1 MGTDF
6 ARALVSFFA
15 IIDPIGNVLVFYLL
29 TAQLPRAL
37 QVRAA
42 TASVVAAFLLL
53 AVFALSGEQVLDF
66 MGISAQSFQVAAG
79 ALLVLPAYRMV
90 ERGQSL
96 EVADADGVRTDVFQ
110 VALVPLAVPLLSG
123 PGALAT
129 AVSLSQDM
137 GAGLTIAAAAAVFL
151 LAWALFAWAET
162 VFRLLGESA
171 LRVLTRLVGVLLMAI
186 AVDFILEGARTFLA

>member
-1 MGTDF
+1 MDGDF

-15 IIDPIGNVLVFYLL
+15 IVDPIGNVLVFHLF
-29 TAQLPRAL
+29 TARLPRPL
-37 QVRAA
+37 QLRAA
-42 TASVVAAFLLL
+42 TVATAAAFLLL
-53 AVFALSGEQVLDF
+53 VVFALTGEEVLDF

-96 EVADADGVRTDVFQ
+96 EVADADGARVDVFQ

-129 AVSLSQDM
+129 AVSLAQGI
-137 GAGLTIAAAAAVFL
+137 GAAKTVAAAAVVFA
-151 LAWALFAWAET
+151 LAWGLFAWAEAI
-162 VFRLLGESA
+162 FWLLGESA

-186 AVDFILEGARTFLA
+186 AVDLILEGARTFLA

>member
-1 MGTDF
+1 MDGDF

-15 IIDPIGNVLVFYLL
+15 IVDPVGNVLPFYLL
-29 TAQLPRAL
+29 TAPLPRKL
-37 QVRAA
+37 QVWAA
-42 TASVVAAFLLL
+42 TVSVVAAFLLL
-53 AVFALSGEQVLDF
+53 ALFALGGEEVLDF
-66 MGISAQSFQVAAG
+66 MGISPQSFQVAAG

-96 EVADADGVRTDVFQ
+96 EVSGADGARADVFQ
-110 VALVPLAVPLLSG
+110 VALVPLATPLLSG

-137 GAGLTIAAAAAVFL
+137 GAGLTVAAAAAVFL
-151 LAWALFAWAET
+151 LAWALFVWAEA

>member
-1 MGTDF
+1 MATDF

-15 IIDPIGNVLVFYLL
+15 IIDPVGNVLVFYLL
-29 TAQLPRAL
+29 TAQLPRGL

-42 TASVVAAFLLL
+42 TVSVLAAFLLL
-53 AVFALSGEQVLDF
+53 AVFALGGEQVLDF

-96 EVADADGVRTDVFQ
+96 DVSDADGLRADIFQ

-137 GAGLTIAAAAAVFL
+137 GSGLTIGAAAVVFL
-151 LAWALFAWAET
+151 LAWALFAWAEA

>member
-1 MGTDF
+1 MGADF

-42 TASVVAAFLLL
+42 TASVLAAFLLL

-137 GAGLTIAAAAAVFL
+137 GAGLTIAAAAVVFL
-151 LAWALFAWAET
+151 LAWALFAWAEA

>member
-1 MGTDF
+1 MGEDF

-29 TAQLPRAL
+29 TAQLPRPL

-42 TASVVAAFLLL
+42 TVSVVAAFALLV
-53 AVFALSGEQVLDF
+53 VFALGGEQVLEF

-79 ALLVLPAYRMV
+79 ALLVFPAYRMV

-96 EVADADGVRTDVFQ
+96 DLSDADGVRVDVFQ

-129 AVSLSQDM
+129 AVSLSQGI
-137 GAGLTIAAAAAVFL
+137 GAGLTIAAAAAVFAM
-151 LAWALFAWAET
+151 AWALFAWAEA

>member
-1 MGTDF
+1 MGADF

-137 GAGLTIAAAAAVFL
+137 GAGLTIAAAAVVFL
-151 LAWALFAWAET
+151 LAWALFAWAEA

>member
-137 GAGLTIAAAAAVFL
+137 GAGLTIAAAAVVFL
-151 LAWALFAWAET
+151 LAWALFAWAEA